1 MTGFGRFDLGVR
13 KTGREG
19 VAVMTFRV
27 NNGGGV
33 ATGCFEIKIRTNTSK
48 LTNVRI
54 TKFRQCRDLVR
65 KSEMFRPRLRAQWM
79 VLREVLRILLS
90 CLLPMRRN
98 FVLGELTVSRSAV
111 DPRRRGMFNCIF
123 YATDARIK
131 IIGQKGELSVIS
143 IKMMIQVERR
153 NDGTHGQNIE
163 DERYRTENHA
173 LGNSCTH
180 DKCTRF
186 RSAILVVNR
195 SYG

>member
-1 MTGFGRFDLGVR
+1 
-13 KTGREG
+13 
-19 VAVMTFRV
+19 MTFRV

-153 NDGTHGQNIE
+153 NDGTYMDRI
-163 DERYRTENHA
+163 
-173 LGNSCTH
+173 
-180 DKCTRF
+180 
-186 RSAILVVNR
+186 
-195 SYG
+195 